1 MLPGY
6 NRPMRI
12 FGRHRWVDLIFGLVV
27 LALTACSSQMD
38 EASASSTA
46 TIVLVPYQTATMA
59 DLLSPGDS
67 VGLPLP
73 TSTPYLYTVIP
84 GDTFFTI
91 AARLEISLD
100 ALLAANPNVD
110 ARLLTPGTELL
121 IPTSG
126 DLPAEIL
133 PTPTPLP
140 AELNPVVCYATA
152 ANELWCFLLVVN
164 DGDRAMENLSGL
176 VQLISADGEVI
187 ANVAAVAPL
196 NVLPVGQAMPL
207 VAFLKDPPAEWL
219 SVRGQL
225 LGAYALAQGDE
236 NYLDAELRET
246 DINISETG
254 LTAQVMGEI
263 DITSGGQAS
272 LIWVL
277 AVAYDANGEVA
288 GIRRWESENES
299 AFYLTVYSLGPRI
312 AEVQL
317 LIEARP

>member
-1 MLPGY
+1 
-6 NRPMRI
+6 
-12 FGRHRWVDLIFGLVV
+12 
-27 LALTACSSQMD
+27 
-38 EASASSTA
+38 
-46 TIVLVPYQTATMA
+46 
-59 DLLSPGDS
+59 
-67 VGLPLP
+67 
-73 TSTPYLYTVIP
+73 
-84 GDTFFTI
+84 
-91 AARLEISLD
+91 
-100 ALLAANPNVD
+100 VD

-121 IPTSG
+121 IPING
-126 DLPAEIL
+126 DLPAEVL
-133 PTPTPLP
+133 PTPTPVP
-140 AELNPVVCYATA
+140 AELNPATCYTTA
-152 ANELWCFLLVVN
+152 ANELWCFLLVMN
-164 DGDRAMENLSGL
+164 DGDQTLENLSGL

-187 ANVAAVAPL
+187 ANVEAVAPL

-207 VAFLKDPPAEWL
+207 VAFFKDPPAEWL